1 MTDRSISASSPATA
15 GLQFGNYLPPRT
27 DAIRALRGAFP
38 QVSGG
43 VRSMNDSDTYQLS
56 TETPPECVPAMAT
69 LIAGAVATFDA
80 DRNAARR
87 YLMRAS
93 AILQACA
100 AHEPENGREAR
111 SRGGLAGWQL
121 NRLVDYIEQHLAE
134 RITGEDLAGLIDV
147 SIGQLFKAFKASVG
161 IPPLQYV
168 ASRRLE
174 FVCLLLRTSPESL
187 SQIAVTAG
195 FYDQS
200 HLCRVFRRV
209 LGVTPAA
216 WRRENCRRSPCRRGQ
231 QTRTPAGASAA
242 AARNSS
248 PGSSEAA
255 RRHGQLPPVFVRGG
269 AR

>member
-1 MTDRSISASSPATA
+1 
-15 GLQFGNYLPPRT
+15 
-27 DAIRALRGAFP
+27 
-38 QVSGG
+38 
-43 VRSMNDSDTYQLS
+43 MNASDTYQLS
-56 TETPPECVPAMAT
+56 TETLPECVPAMAT
-69 LIAGAVATFDA
+69 LIAGAVATFDV

-255 RRHGQLPPVFVRGG
+255 RRHGPLPPVFVRGG

>member
-255 RRHGQLPPVFVRGG
+255 RRHGPLPPVFVRGG

>member
-269 AR
+269 PR

>member
-15 GLQFGNYLPPRT
+15 ELQFGNYLPPRT

-56 TETPPECVPAMAT
+56 TETLPECVPAMAT
-69 LIAGAVATFDA
+69 LIAGAVATFDV

-147 SIGQLFKAFKASVG
+147 SIGQLFRTFKASVG

-174 FVCLLLRTSPESL
+174 FVCLLLRTSRESL

-209 LGVTPAA
+209 LGVTPAV

>member
-1 MTDRSISASSPATA
+1 
-15 GLQFGNYLPPRT
+15 
-27 DAIRALRGAFP
+27 
-38 QVSGG
+38 
-43 VRSMNDSDTYQLS
+43 MNDSDTYQLS

-255 RRHGQLPPVFVRGG
+255 RRHGPLPPVFVRGG